1 MKQFLFRLSTKSPI
15 LLSLIS
21 SFVITSVA
29 HADSSIPSI
38 MQGGSIS
45 TLGTNL
51 FCPIQTYMFW
61 ILISLSV
68 IMIMWAA
75 YLYVTAGDDTEKV
88 KRATKTITYAAVA
101 IVVALLAEGFPVLI
115 SSMFPNTT
123 GASSPLSCNS
133 SS

>member
-1 MKQFLFRLSTKSPI
+1 
-15 LLSLIS
+15 
-21 SFVITSVA
+21 
-29 HADSSIPSI
+29 
-38 MQGGSIS
+38 
-45 TLGTNL
+45 
-51 FCPIQTYMFW
+51 MFW